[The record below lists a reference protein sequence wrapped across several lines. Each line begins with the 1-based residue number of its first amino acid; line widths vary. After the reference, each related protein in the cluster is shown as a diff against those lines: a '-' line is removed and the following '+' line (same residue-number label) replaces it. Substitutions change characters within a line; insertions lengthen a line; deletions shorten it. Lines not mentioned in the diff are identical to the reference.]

1 MDELEMV
8 VGILSV
14 HGFIRESRSLKE
26 KRKVVSSIKDR
37 LASKFNISIAEVDY
51 QESHQQVGLGI
62 SMVGTDHQFVDS
74 ALNQVINHLRLHPVM
89 ELFDYQ
95 IDYA

>member
-1 MDELEMV
+1 LDELNMV
-8 VGILSV
+8 VGILGV
-14 HGFIRESRSLKE
+14 HGFVRESRSLKD

-37 LASKFNISIAEVDY
+37 LKNKFNISIAEVDY

-62 SMVGTDHQFVDS
+62 SMVGNDHSFVDS

-89 ELFDYQ
+89 ELFDYE
-95 IDYA
+95 IEVV